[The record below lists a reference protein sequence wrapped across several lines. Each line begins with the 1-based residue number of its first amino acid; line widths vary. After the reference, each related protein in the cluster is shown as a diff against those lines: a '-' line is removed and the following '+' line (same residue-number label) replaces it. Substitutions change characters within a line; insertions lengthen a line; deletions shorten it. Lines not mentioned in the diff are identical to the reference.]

1 MRSEI
6 QAAINH
12 LCTLFSTKLDGEQT
26 QTFCVTLHTRL
37 EQKYSSNWFVHDGER
52 GSAKRVLLW
61 HAHGG
66 GEGMDDD
73 ITFALKKVSS
83 LRSFEDA
90 FTSSFTLWI
99 DPGCVAI
106 RLGQGPGTF
115 VGANHIPSPNSIKTL
130 YGTLPSSALS
140 TIQAMTPAPPKLAL
154 LPSTPALDT
163 DEADTTATFGNHQ
176 MSKHSLTNSLLHYR
190 APSWSTSSHNEHLL
204 DGHRTASSGSEGE
217 GSEACPSLVAASST
231 RGDSDSELFDE
242 GDEDDDTDS
251 ELSIQ
256 DMMDRGGFKNYD
268 IIDDDDEE
276 EDVGDE
282 TVQHIK
288 AAKNNTSTSTKSP
301 AKSIS
306 VTSYDGG
313 NVGVLGGGVR
323 LGASKPSAH
332 LQRKTSNAA
341 LRAKQAAAPVWYP
354 SQQLS
359 NTQSP
364 ALSPSNMPHNN
375 QAAWSPYSPNMGM
388 YSPSINTSGCPSPQY
403 IIVDGVAVPIAT
415 PPLKRGRARGR
426 RSRGR
431 GAGRAARR
439 QAAAALKSQ
448 EELYGWSPLDEASSA
463 SSALGITLN
472 PTNTATNVPDLESEE
487 RLMAMVRQRADQV
500 AKDLV
505 RRHLEQQKQQQQQQ
519 QQYTPRQTSTPTLAT
534 SQQIY
539 YHHQPQAYLPAHMMS
554 HVQPQRHQMANFSP
568 ISQNAQWIH

>member
-6 QAAINH
+6 QAAVTH
-12 LCTLFSTKLDGEQT
+12 LCTLFSLKLDGEQT

-37 EQKYSSNWFVHDGER
+37 EQRFSTNWFIHDGER
-52 GSAKRVLLW
+52 GSANRVLLW

-73 ITFALKKVSS
+73 IIFALSKIPS

-90 FTSSFTLWI
+90 FSSSFTLWI

-115 VGANHIPSPNSIKTL
+115 VGANHVPSPSSVKTL
-130 YGTLPSSALS
+130 YGTLPTNALPS
-140 TIQAMTPAPPKLAL
+140 IQAMTPAPPKLAL

-163 DEADTTATFGNHQ
+163 NEADTTATFANQ
-176 MSKHSLTNSLLHYR
+176 TTSKLSLTNSLLHYR
-190 APSWSTSSHNEHLL
+190 APSWSTSSQSEHLL

-256 DMMDRGGFKNYD
+256 DMMDRGGFKNFD
-268 IIDDDDEE
+268 IIDDDEDEE
-276 EDVGDE
+276 EVGDE
-282 TVQHIK
+282 TVQHITVT
-288 AAKNNTSTSTKSP
+288 KNETSKSP
-301 AKSIS
+301 TKAVS

-323 LGASKPSAH
+323 LGASKPT
-332 LQRKTSNAA
+332 LQHKTSSQA
-341 LRAKQAAAPVWYP
+341 LRAKQAAAPVWHP
-354 SQQLS
+354 SQQFTNS
-359 NTQSP
+359 QSP
-364 ALSPSNMPHNN
+364 ALSPSNMLHGNP
-375 QAAWSPYSPNMGM
+375 ASWSPYSPNSGL

-403 IIVDGVAVPIAT
+403 VIVDGVAVPIAT
-415 PPLKRGRARGR
+415 KRGRARGR

-448 EELYGWSPLDEASSA
+448 EELYGWSPLDQESSA

-472 PTNTATNVPDLESEE
+472 PSTSVPDLESEE

-519 QQYTPRQTSTPTLAT
+519 QHYTPRQSSTPTLAANH
-534 SQQIY
+534 QQPFY
-539 YHHQPQAYLPAHMMS
+539 HHHQPQAFLPAHMMS
-554 HVQPQRHQMANFSP
+554 HMQPQRHQMTNYSP
-568 ISQNAQWIH
+568 ISHNAQWIH

>member
-1 MRSEI
+1 M
-6 QAAINH
+6 A
-12 LCTLFSTKLDGEQT
+12 
-26 QTFCVTLHTRL
+26 
-37 EQKYSSNWFVHDGER
+37 NWFVHDGER
-52 GSAKRVLLW
+52 GSGKRVLLW

-73 ITFALKKVSS
+73 IIFALKNVSP
-83 LRSFEDA
+83 LRSSFENA

-106 RLGQGPGTF
+106 RFGQGPGTF
-115 VGANHIPSPNSIKTL
+115 VGANHIPSTNSIKTL
-130 YGTLPSSALS
+130 YGTLPTSALPV
-140 TIQAMTPAPPKLAL
+140 IQAMTPAPPKLTL

-163 DEADTTATFGNHQ
+163 NEADTTATFGNQ
-176 MSKHSLTNSLLHYR
+176 QTSKHSLTNSLLHYR
-190 APSWSTSSHNEHLL
+190 SPSWSSSSQNEHLL

-242 GDEDDDTDS
+242 GDEDDETDS

-256 DMMDRGGFKNYD
+256 DMIDRGGFKNFD

-276 EDVGDE
+276 EVGDE
-282 TVQHIK
+282 TVQHITVT
-288 AAKNNTSTSTKSP
+288 KNAPSIKSP
-301 AKSIS
+301 SKAIS

-323 LGASKPSAH
+323 LGASKPSAP
-332 LQRKTSNAA
+332 LQHKTSTNA
-341 LRAKQAAAPVWYP
+341 LRAKQAAAPVWHP
-354 SQQLS
+354 SQQQFT
-359 NTQSP
+359 NNQSP
-364 ALSPSNMPHNN
+364 ALSPSNLPNGN
-375 QAAWSPYSPNMGM
+375 AAAWSPYSPNMGM

-403 IIVDGVAVPIAT
+403 VIVDGVAIPIAS
-415 PPLKRGRARGR
+415 PHLKRGRARGR

-439 QAAAALKSQ
+439 QAAAAAAAGKSQ

-472 PTNTATNVPDLESEE
+472 STTTNVPDLESEE

-519 QQYTPRQTSTPTLAT
+519 QHYTPRQSSTSTFAN
-534 SQQIY
+534 SQQPFY
-539 YHHQPQAYLPAHMMS
+539 QHHQPQAFLPAHMMT
-554 HVQPQRHQMANFSP
+554 HIQPQRHQMSNFSP
-568 ISQNAQWIH
+568 ISHNAQWIH